1 MTYEQAVSTAFL
13 TVLHEHRPQPDGC
26 WGSFIMK
33 TNFAERT
40 YALRRLRVRAG
51 LTP

>member
-1 MTYEQAVSTAFL
+1 MMTYEQAVATAFL
-13 TVLHEHRPQPDGC
+13 QALRGMARAQRYHSY
-26 WGSFIMK
+26 WG
-33 TNFAERT
+33 TLAEAT

>member
-1 MTYEQAVSTAFL
+1 MTAMTFEMAMAQAFL
-13 TVLHEHRPQPDGC
+13 TTYWLQNLGGRGNYA
-26 WGSFIMK
+26 I
-33 TNFAERT
+33 AL